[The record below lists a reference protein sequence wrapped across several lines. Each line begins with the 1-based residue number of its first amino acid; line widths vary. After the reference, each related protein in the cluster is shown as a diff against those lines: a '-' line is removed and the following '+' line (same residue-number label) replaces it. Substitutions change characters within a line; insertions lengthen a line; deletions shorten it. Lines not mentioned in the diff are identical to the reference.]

1 MSFRFLLV
9 DVFTDSPFGGNQL
22 AVFPDAEGIEERYLQ
37 PIARE
42 LNFTETAFVVPPSS
56 PGSLARLRIF
66 TPDAEVPYAGHPV
79 IGTAFALEREGRLE
93 GCSCDV
99 TFDLEAGPVPVHLHQ
114 SDDGRLLQ
122 STMTQQRPVFLGQP
136 HRTETVAE
144 ALGLRP
150 ADIAITG
157 LPCEVVSTGL
167 PFHMVP
173 VGTLEAVQRIQ
184 IHPDKLRALSQAIG
198 FSDLFVF
205 TFETVDPTATVHC
218 RMFAPSFGI
227 PEDPATGS
235 ASGCLGAYLVKNRVV
250 PASRLVRIESEQ
262 GLEMGRPSRI
272 VIEVETKDREI
283 LAVRVGGGAVVVGEG
298 TLSP

>member
-1 MSFRFLLV
+1 MAYRFLLV
-9 DVFTDSPFGGNQL
+9 DVFTDTAFGGNQL
-22 AVFPDAEGIEERYLQ
+22 AVFPDATGIEERLLQ

-42 LNFTETAFVVPPSS
+42 LNFTETTFVFPSRA
-56 PGSLARLRIF
+56 PERLARLRIF

-79 IGTAFALEREGRLE
+79 IGTAFALEREGALKD
-93 GCSCDV
+93 CSCDV
-99 TFDLEAGPVPVHLHQ
+99 VFELEGGDVPVHLHQ
-114 SDDGRLLQ
+114 GGDGRLLQ
-122 STMTQQRPVFLGQP
+122 ATMTQQRPVFLGES
-136 HRTETVAE
+136 HRTDTVAE
-144 ALGLRP
+144 ALGLDP

-157 LPCEVVSTGL
+157 LPCEIVSTGL

-173 VGTLEAVQRIQ
+173 VGSLEAVESIQ
-184 IHPDKLRALSQAIG
+184 LHPRKLEEITHAVG

-250 PASRLVRIESEQ
+250 PVSRLVRIESEQ
-262 GLEMGRPSRI
+262 GLEMGRPSR
-272 VIEVETKDREI
+272 VTIEVETQDRTI
-283 LAVRVGGGAVVVGEG
+283 VAVRVGGGAMVVGEG
-298 TLSP
+298 TVWP